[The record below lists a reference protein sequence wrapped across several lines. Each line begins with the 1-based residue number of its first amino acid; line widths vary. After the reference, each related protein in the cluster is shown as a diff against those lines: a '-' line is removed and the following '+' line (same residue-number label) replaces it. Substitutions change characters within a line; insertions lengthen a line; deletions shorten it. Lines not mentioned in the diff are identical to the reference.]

1 MSFYTLLYLRTI
13 SKAKKSLCP
22 LCMIV
27 TMSNPS
33 PMSARNKEASHA
45 L

>member
-1 MSFYTLLYLRTI
+1 MSFNTLLYLRTI

-22 LCMIV
+22 PFIILNSSSPFPMI
-27 TMSNPS
+27 
-33 PMSARNKEASHA
+33 ARKQEACHA